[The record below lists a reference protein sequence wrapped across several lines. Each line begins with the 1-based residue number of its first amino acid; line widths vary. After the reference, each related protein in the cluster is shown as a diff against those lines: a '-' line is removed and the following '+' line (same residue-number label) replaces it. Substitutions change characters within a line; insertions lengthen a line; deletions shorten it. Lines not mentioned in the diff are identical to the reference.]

1 MKKFLFALLL
11 GASALPAAAMAMPV
25 TSANG
30 ASSAIDQA
38 QLRIERDG
46 MDRGDRGGDR
56 GERSERRGGGER
68 MERREFREE
77 RFERRRPRCRIEV
90 IRRETPYGV
99 RVTRQRVCGGGRI

>member
-1 MKKFLFALLL
+1 MKKILFALLL
-11 GASALPAAAMAMPV
+11 GASALPAAAIAMPATNADSV
-25 TSANG
+25 SAG
-30 ASSAIDQA
+30 VHMVQF
-38 QLRIERDG
+38 
-46 MDRGDRGGDR
+46 RGDRDDMGRDR
-56 GERSERRGGGER
+56 GERFERRPGGER